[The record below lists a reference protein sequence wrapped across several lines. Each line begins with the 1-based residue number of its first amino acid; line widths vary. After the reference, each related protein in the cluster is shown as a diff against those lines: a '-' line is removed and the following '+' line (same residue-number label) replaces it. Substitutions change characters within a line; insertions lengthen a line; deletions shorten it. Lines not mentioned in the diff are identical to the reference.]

1 MEGRRW
7 SLQRFPFIPNTLG
20 SSTSRPPPQ
29 LPALLAA
36 PGPSWEGVGVG
47 VVRPGKPVEA
57 GGQGHNV
64 TLGGKLGP
72 PGGPPTSVSGVG
84 MGSWQ
89 RRRQVTALSH
99 GGGTGQCCHL
109 RPLIACQA
117 CLTPP
122 PTPTQLSCF
131 CGQQERK
138 ITGPYP
144 EAGAA
149 GYPLPTADAPA
160 FTPSPPHLTPS
171 TTRPGLAQERQTK
184 VCGRLGQRWAGVLF
198 KQI

>member
-1 MEGRRW
+1 MEPPAL
-7 SLQRFPFIPNTLG
+7 SFIPNTLG
-20 SSTSRPPPQ
+20 SSTSRPHPSSLHCW
-29 LPALLAA
+29 LP

-72 PGGPPTSVSGVG
+72 PGTPNLCLRCRNGQLAEEKAGDGSVTWGVALASVASLKTSYCV
-84 MGSWQ
+84 
-89 RRRQVTALSH
+89 
-99 GGGTGQCCHL
+99 
-109 RPLIACQA
+109 PA

-122 PTPTQLSCF
+122 PTPHPAVLF
-131 CGQQERK
+131 LRQQERK
-138 ITGPYP
+138 ITGPYLVKR
-144 EAGAA
+144 GAA
-149 GYPLPTADAPA
+149 GYPLPGADAPA
-160 FTPSPPHLTPS
+160 SPPVSSHRTPS

-184 VCGRLGQRWAGVLF
+184 VCGRLGQRWARVLF

>member
-1 MEGRRW
+1 MEPPAL
-7 SLQRFPFIPNTLG
+7 SFIPNTLG
-20 SSTSRPPPQ
+20 SSTSRPHPSSLHCW
-29 LPALLAA
+29 LP

-72 PGGPPTSVSGVG
+72 PGTPNLCLRCRNGQLAEEKAGDGSVTWGVALASVASLKTSYCV
-84 MGSWQ
+84 
-89 RRRQVTALSH
+89 
-99 GGGTGQCCHL
+99 
-109 RPLIACQA
+109 PA

-122 PTPTQLSCF
+122 PTPHPAVLF
-131 CGQQERK
+131 LRQQERK
-138 ITGPYP
+138 ITGPYLVKR
-144 EAGAA
+144 GAA

-160 FTPSPPHLTPS
+160 SPPVSSHRTPS